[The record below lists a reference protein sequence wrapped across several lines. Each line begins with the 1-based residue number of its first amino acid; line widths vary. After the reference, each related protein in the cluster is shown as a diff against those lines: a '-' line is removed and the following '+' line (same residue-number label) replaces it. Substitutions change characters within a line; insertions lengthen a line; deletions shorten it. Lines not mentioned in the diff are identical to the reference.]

1 MILNLMKTHG
11 QKWCEIAKGLTNR
24 TENMVK
30 NRYYTYLKFPQ
41 KIGKPIRR
49 REKKEYQETSKK
61 IIEEEK

>member
-49 REKKEYQETSKK
+49 REKKEY
-61 IIEEEK
+61 